1 MAIQQAFMVLGIVP
15 PNYETYETPG
25 TYSVNV
31 PPGITEV
38 SIMAIGAGGGGQ
50 IESGVAGGGGGGLIW
65 SDNISVSP
73 SEVLEV
79 HVGAAGTGESAT
91 GIAHTGGESYVRRQ
105 NGEYILRSYGGNSGI
120 GNTAFGGIGLYNFGN
135 GKIVQGGNS
144 NSTNTQ

>member
-1 MAIQQAFMVLGIVP
+1 MAIQHAFMVLGIVP

-105 NGEYILRSYGGNSGI
+105 NGEYILRSL
-120 GNTAFGGIGLYNFGN
+120 LYNLLFLPGTIYC
-135 GKIVQGGNS
+135 IVGS
-144 NSTNTQ
+144 ACKYIFFFILL